1 MTTDVKSRGAKGKS
15 PPAKGVNAGLKDAL
29 LNEVAKATGVSKTD
43 SAKVLDHLGLGEKL
57 SRLDAKVAKQAIKE
71 VAATDLKIAIK
82 LGKDLV
88 VI

>member
-1 MTTDVKSRGAKGKS
+1 MMTE
-15 PPAKGVNAGLKDAL
+15 LKESL

-43 SAKVLDHLGLGEKL
+43 AAKVLDHLGLGEKL
-57 SRLDAKVAKQAIKE
+57 SKLDEKVAKQAIKE

-82 LGKDLV
+82 LGKDSV